1 MKTCLLRFAALL
13 LAGLSLAL
21 ASAQTTAFEFPKR
34 TDEERWNRA
43 ATFAD
48 LNGVIPI
55 ALGKSRGMSL
65 DEIGDTLGKLYAP
78 RWSATMT
85 PQGRVLGGHRNLMSH
100 PHAIMEIVSAS
111 GSEVITRANRPYV
124 ARFGD
129 QGVWHGVTVREA
141 EQVWMIV
148 GKAIAARAG
157 LEVEDKIEGPWW
169 ISTVRKPGSPA
180 AEGAKFELPKR
191 TNEERWKRAAY
202 FAGLNGIIPI
212 AFGKARGMSV
222 EEVGEA
228 LAKLY
233 APTWSA
239 NMTPQ
244 RLATGFH
251 RNLMCDPAAIVEVV
265 AATENQIS
273 FRLNRY
279 YLPYFG
285 DQGAWYGVTVPEAEK
300 VWMMINQAIAARGG
314 LELEEKIEDQWWITT
329 VRKKASP

>member
-1 MKTCLLRFAALL
+1 MPSSVPRLVLTAITIASSTL
-13 LAGLSLAL
+13 LAQS
-21 ASAQTTAFEFPKR
+21 TPFEFPKR

-43 ATFAD
+43 ALFAD

-65 DEIGDTLGKLYAP
+65 EEIGDTLGKLYAP

-85 PQGRVLGGHRNLMSH
+85 PQGRVLGGHRNIMSH
-100 PHAIMEIVSAS
+100 PNAIMEIVTAS
-111 GSEVITRANRPYV
+111 GNEVITRANRPYV

-129 QGVWHGVTVREA
+129 QGVWYGVTVQEA
-141 EQVWMIV
+141 EKVWMMT

-157 LEVEDKIEGPWW
+157 LEVEDKIDGPWW

-180 AEGAKFELPKR
+180 AEAAKLELPKR

-202 FAGLNGIIPI
+202 FASLNGIIPI
-212 AFGKARGMSV
+212 AFGKARGMSI

-233 APTWSA
+233 APRWNTK
-239 NMTPQ
+239 MTPQ
-244 RLATGFH
+244 SLATGVQ
-251 RNLMCDPAAIVEVV
+251 RNLMSDPAAIVELV
-265 AATENQIS
+265 AATDNQVS
-273 FRLNRY
+273 FRYNRY

-285 DQGAWYGVTVPEAEK
+285 EQGAWYGVTVREAEK
-300 VWMMINQAIAARGG
+300 VWMIIDQAIAARGG
-314 LELEEKIEDQWWITT
+314 LELEEKIEDQWWIVTA
-329 VRKKASP
+329 RRKASP